1 MVPHMSQA
9 ADDPVTTVKVPQSL
23 RARIARDAKANGQ
36 TGAGFLATVV
46 DRWEHEQRMAAVRRA
61 YDARDQSYREE
72 TQAWDAT
79 GGDGIDD

>member
-1 MVPHMSQA
+1 MSHT

-23 RARIARDAKANGQ
+23 RARIARNAKANGL
-36 TGAGFLATVV
+36 TGASFLAIVV
-46 DRWEHEQRMAAVRRA
+46 DRWEREQRMAGVRRA
-61 YDARDQSYREE
+61 YEARDQSYRDE

>member
-1 MVPHMSQA
+1 MTQA

-23 RARIARDAKANGQ
+23 RARITRDAKANGQ

-46 DRWEHEQRMAAVRRA
+46 DRWEREQRMAAVRRA
-61 YDARDQSYREE
+61 YDGRDQPYRDE
-72 TQAWDAT
+72 TEAWDAA